1 MLILPGKD
9 DIIMARGPVT
19 GVWRVAE
26 FTGRVAREFSPPGHQ
41 LFESVNI
48 NKFWFARPHFEKYVK
63 NPNMSVIS
71 WMLESSLF
79 PQCTDP
85 DKKPLYFWCH
95 CVISLKQ
102 RAPGRKEEIK
112 KNLSLSKFFFFNSLN
127 A

>member
-48 NKFWFARPHFEKYVK
+48 NKFWLAIPHLKKYVK
-63 NPNMSVIS
+63 IPYM
-71 WMLESSLF
+71 
-79 PQCTDP
+79 
-85 DKKPLYFWCH
+85 
-95 CVISLKQ
+95 
-102 RAPGRKEEIK
+102 
-112 KNLSLSKFFFFNSLN
+112 
-127 A
+127 